1 MFTTTKGSTIPYK
14 TQTTIYSKLF
24 FIAQWLKPPWWRW
37 LPTSLP
43 VVFGKPSRSLSTSSG
58 FQGRKISPM
67 VNESSW
73 DFREVTA
80 YVTCGKKLR
89 IIQLK
94 QQDRIRTG
102 ILGWEPP
109 RDPKLNRLTCHDCIQ
124 GGATT
129 KQNLLASKLTWW
141 CCLCHHHIKIGCL
154 GTYGKFAYQ
163 QRHKA
168 PVVFPSPVWSL
179 TNFFCLCLVLLIAW
193 SSSILN

>member
-58 FQGRKISPM
+58 FLGRKISPM

-94 QQDRIRTG
+94 QQDRIRAG

-141 CCLCHHHIKIGCL
+141 CCLCHHHIKNWMPGDIWQVCISTETQSTGCL
-154 GTYGKFAYQ
+154 SIT
-163 QRHKA
+163 
-168 PVVFPSPVWSL
+168 
-179 TNFFCLCLVLLIAW
+179 CLVLDQLFLSMSSLTDCLIFKH
-193 SSSILN
+193 S